1 MRLIVGAVVPRSVC
15 LVVVIR
21 SVACPVVVYLIVFYL
36 AVAARYFLCLSF
48 AWLTIVAGAVACLA
62 VAVLVLAVRSIACL
76 IVAAGA
82 VAVLALAVRS
92 IAWLIVAAGA
102 VAVLAP
108 TVRSIA
114 CLAVCQFVFLYVCP
128 ACVYQVLFCD
138 VCVGYSFPCHRNFE
152 RQGVQSLHVRLVE
165 AGEEGAG
172 PVGYQ
177 ESVQELVVAVQG
189 LVSGSEYDI
198 HRIFPGPGQRRRYD
212 DVLVLND
219 AARLRLSVFTCP
231 ISLYVGTAGI
241 PRCSSI
247 IFSYLADFSICSAC
261 FSVCQAHSSVCRVR
275 FSVSPARFSV
285 CPAYSFSISPVWLSP
300 CPVCLHPGFSI
311 GSHER
316 SYSIDADLMYARCR
330 LPEIQHDICRSVQSK
345 PYGNPPVDPL
355 RAFFRYVEM
364 QPVPYIRV
372 SGFPPPRQLLRH
384 TGRVRAHFAFSYT
397 YFIFRY
403 ISVR

>member
-21 SVACPVVVYLIVFYL
+21 SVTCPVVVYLIVFCR
-36 AVAARYFLCLSF
+36 AVAARYFLCMSF
-48 AWLTIVAGAVACLA
+48 AWLIMVAGA
-62 VAVLVLAVRSIACL
+62 VAVLVLAVRSIA
-76 IVAAGA
+76 
-82 VAVLALAVRS
+82 
-92 IAWLIVAAGA
+92 WLI
-102 VAVLAP
+102 
-108 TVRSIA
+108 
-114 CLAVCQFVFLYVCP
+114 VCQFVFLYVCP

-247 IFSYLADFSICSAC
+247 IFSYLADFSVCSAC
-261 FSVCQAHSSVCRVR
+261 FSVCPARFSVCRVR
-275 FSVSPARFSV
+275 FSVCPSCFSV
-285 CPAYSFSISPVWLSP
+285 CPAYPFSISP
-300 CPVCLHPGFSI
+300 
-311 GSHER
+311 
-316 SYSIDADLMYARCR
+316 
-330 LPEIQHDICRSVQSK
+330 
-345 PYGNPPVDPL
+345 
-355 RAFFRYVEM
+355 
-364 QPVPYIRV
+364 
-372 SGFPPPRQLLRH
+372 
-384 TGRVRAHFAFSYT
+384 T
-397 YFIFRY
+397 
-403 ISVR
+403 